1 MNGGGKGHRGG
12 VDTLTAAWTLSLLCS
27 MVSVPMALVRAYAYL
42 SGARDHTPTMRTAM
56 IVAVAIAGVSVLALV
71 VTTVALLAR

>member
-1 MNGGGKGHRGG
+1 M
-12 VDTLTAAWTLSLLCS
+12 DTLTAAWSLSLVCS

-42 SGARDHTPTMRTAM
+42 SGERDHTPTMRTAM
-56 IVAVAIAGVSVLALV
+56 IVAVAIAGVAVAAFL